1 MPETTSGHGGAHV
14 VAAARAHGASTMFTL
29 SGGHI
34 FPIYDGAVHADPPLR
49 MIDVRAE
56 HTAVFAAEATGKLTR
71 SPGLAVVTAG
81 PGVTNAVSP
90 IHAGVL
96 RRFAAGGARRAS
108 RDRAAR
114 TCRNS
119 TTSAAGVGHQARRDR
134 RVDRDHCGG
143 GRRRFPAAA
152 TAHRGPVFLD
162 FPIDQLFT
170 PADAPTPPPSA
181 PVVTEPDPDA
191 VAAVAGLLAR
201 ARRPVLVLGSDVWL
215 DGAEEA
221 ALRFVDGTGIRG
233 RDERH
238 GPRCGP
244 RRPSCAGDEGA
255 LGSFRPLRSRRRGRR
270 TARLPA
276 RVWRVRADA
285 TARRPP
291 PVADLAD
298 SPAQVAHHVDLAR
311 VGSRHSHTGLRRR
324 PRRTHRAAGLS
335 SWREDLRSRVAAAVA
350 GRRRRVGRG
359 RGPDPPARIYGE
371 LLPRLAEDAVVIG
384 DGGDFVS
391 FAGKY
396 VEPRRPGGWLD
407 PGPYCASG
415 RDSARR
421 SPPGWPTRRRRS
433 SCCSATVRRD
443 VAAGCGHPC
452 TAPAAGGDGA
462 REQPVLGTGEA
473 PDAVPLRL
481 RRSAPTCARDALRRG
496 RRRARRRGETVT
508 RSERIG
514 PALDRAF
521 AAGVPYLVNVRLDPR
536 SPTRALPPGSEPA
549 SRRGAR
555 AGPRPRSRRRARPS
569 SACTRRA
576 AFGKPRL
583 GEDTTDR
590 RTHLPRRGMSPCR
603 AAVRRPCARFGPRSP
618 PSPRWCPPARSGRR
632 APTPA

>member
-90 IHAGVL
+90 ITQAYFAGSPLVVL
-96 RRFAAGGARRAS
+96 GG
-108 RDRAAR
+108 RAATASWGKGSLQELDHPPLLASVTKR
-114 TCRNS
+114 AATVES
-119 TTSAAGVGHQARRDR
+119 TATTAAA
-134 RVDRDHCGG
+134 VDDAFRL
-143 GRRRFPAAA
+143 AA

-221 ALRFVDGTGIRG
+221 ALRFVDETGIPVVTNGMGRGVVPAGHPALVTKVRSAAFGRCDLAVVVGAPLDFRLGYGAFGG
-233 RDERH
+233 RD
-238 GPRCGP
+238 
-244 RRPSCAGDEGA
+244 GA
-255 LGSFRPLRSRRRGRR
+255 P
-270 TARLPA
+270 PA
-276 RVWRVRADA
+276 A
-285 TARRPP
+285 
-291 PVADLAD
+291 VAHLAD
-298 SPAQVAHHVDLAR
+298 SPAQVAHHVDLAA
-311 VGSRHSHTGLRRR
+311 S
-324 PRRTHRAAGLS
+324 AAGTLTRVFDDVLAALTARPDWS

-350 GRRRRVGRG
+350 GDAAALAADA
-359 RGPDPPARIYGE
+359 DPIHPARIYGE

-407 PGPYCASG
+407 PGPYGCLGAG
-415 RDSARR
+415 LGAAIAARVAHPSAQ
-421 SPPGWPTRRRRS
+421 
-433 SCCSATVRRD
+433 V
-443 VAAGCGHPC
+443 VVLF
-452 TAPAAGGDGA
+452 GDGA
-462 REQPVLGTGEA
+462 AGMSLLDVDTLVRHRLPVVMVLANNRCWALEKHPMRFLYGYDVCADLRATPYDEVVAALGGA
-473 PDAVPLRL
+473 
-481 RRSAPTCARDALRRG
+481 
-496 RRRARRRGETVT
+496 GETVT
-508 RSERIG
+508 RPERIG

-521 AAGVPYLVNVRLDPR
+521 AAGVPYLVNVHTDPEVAYPR
-536 SPTRALPPGSEPA
+536 S
-549 SRRGAR
+549 
-555 AGPRPRSRRRARPS
+555 
-569 SACTRRA
+569 
-576 AFGKPRL
+576 
-583 GEDTTDR
+583 TTG
-590 RTHLPRRGMSPCR
+590 L
-603 AAVRRPCARFGPRSP
+603 
-618 PSPRWCPPARSGRR
+618 
-632 APTPA
+632 